1 MPAKA
6 VTLKD
11 KDGNEL
17 YPVTSMDLIVGA
29 TYREATLPSGNISL
43 PANTLTQVQT
53 LTLPVGIWRI
63 CYMIR
68 GYYSGNSVLV
78 ETQLLDENN
87 TLVLDMAVNAPVP
100 TGSTDARWQAVAS
113 PVVSIESGTK
123 TYKTMA
129 RCAIAGTISGS
140 RGYLYAFRIG

>member
-1 MPAKA
+1 MAKA

-29 TYREATLPSGNISL
+29 TYREAALPSGNINL

-53 LTLPVGIWRI
+53 LTLPVGIWRV
-63 CYMIR
+63 CYMVR
-68 GYYSGNSVLV
+68 GYYSGNQAIV
-78 ETQLLDENN
+78 ETQLLDEND

-100 TGSTDARWQAVAS
+100 SGTTDARWQAIAS
-113 PVVSIESGTK
+113 PVVHVSSGTK
-123 TYKTMA
+123 TYRTMV

-140 RGYLYAFRIG
+140 RSYLYAFRIG

>member
-1 MPAKA
+1 MAKA

-29 TYREATLPSGNISL
+29 TYREAALPSGNINL

-53 LTLPVGIWRI
+53 LTLPAGVWRI

-68 GYYSGNSVLV
+68 GYYSGNPAIV
-78 ETQLLDENN
+78 ETFLYDENN
-87 TLVLDMAVNAPVP
+87 TSILDVAINAPVAYG
-100 TGSTDARWQAVAS
+100 TTDARWQAVGS
-113 PVVSIESGTK
+113 PVVSVASGTK
-123 TYKTMA
+123 TYKTMV
-129 RCAIAGTISGS
+129 RCSIAGTISGT
-140 RGYLYAFRIG
+140 RGYLYAFRVG

>member
-1 MPAKA
+1 MAKA

-29 TYREATLPSGNISL
+29 TYREAALPSGNISL
-43 PANTLTQVQT
+43 SANTVTPVQT
-53 LTLPVGIWRI
+53 LTLPAGVWRV
-63 CYMIR
+63 CYMVR
-68 GYYSGNSVLV
+68 GYYSGNPAIV
-78 ETQLLDENN
+78 ETYLYDENN
-87 TLVLDMAVNAPVP
+87 TSIFDLAVNAPVP
-100 TGSTDARWQAVAS
+100 SGTTDARWQAVGS
-113 PVVSIESGTK
+113 PVVSIASGTK
-123 TYKTMA
+123 TYRTMV